1 MVLYERTYTLKVNLI
16 GIVGNTELQY
26 PDMLE
31 NIHVKKVKTITI
43 SVYQSDTFNV
53 IKQKICDKLLKLIE
67 YENDSKNTDIIKKTC
82 IYCFNHKNNKI
93 ISSNNSNNFD
103 IESVISDAHSQIPL
117 GRFADP
123 KEIEDGLEVFAVGH
137 PMGMVWTISKGIVS
151 STNRYSRHPYIKSVQ
166 TDAAINKGN
175 SGGPLFNSRGEV
187 VGITNMGIMVA
198 ESLNFA
204 IPKLNRDSP

>member
-93 ISSNNSNNFD
+93 ISSDNSNNFD
-103 IESVISDAHSQIPL
+103 IESDDDL
-117 GRFADP
+117 F
-123 KEIEDGLEVFAVGH
+123 EDEDEYYNMSNESFIIQCNTCKKQYRYRSGLNL
-137 PMGMVWTISKGIVS
+137 SK
-151 STNRYSRHPYIKSVQ
+151 IK
-166 TDAAINKGN
+166 D
-175 SGGPLFNSRGEV
+175 L
-187 VGITNMGIMVA
+187 
-198 ESLNFA
+198 
-204 IPKLNRDSP
+204 